1 MNLHVWGPVSVRHND
16 LYTLVNSEIE
26 EKLENL
32 QINMPF
38 QYKMYGD
45 SAYHDSRYLVTGGG
59 RGMSSVREC
68 IEWDYQHLKTQ
79 WKYMDYKHV
88 LKLRNQPVGKIV
100 FVCML
105 LRNAH
110 CSMNASQTSEYFSLK
125 PPSFEDWVSA
135 GPRAYPIPEDNPI
148 FMVRENPNTTREV
161 GAEEGPP
168 NNGGEDYVGNVY
180 W

>member
-1 MNLHVWGPVSVRHND
+1 MPNGMNLHVWGPVSVRHND

-45 SAYHDSRYLVTGGG
+45 SAYYDSRCLVTGGG

-68 IEWDYQHLKTQ
+68 IEWDYQDLKTQ
-79 WKYMDYKHV
+79 WKYMNYKHV
-88 LKLRNQPVGKIV
+88 LKLRNQLVGKIV

-105 LRNAH
+105 L
-110 CSMNASQTSEYFSLK
+110 
-125 PPSFEDWVSA
+125 
-135 GPRAYPIPEDNPI
+135 
-148 FMVRENPNTTREV
+148 
-161 GAEEGPP
+161 
-168 NNGGEDYVGNVY
+168 
-180 W
+180 